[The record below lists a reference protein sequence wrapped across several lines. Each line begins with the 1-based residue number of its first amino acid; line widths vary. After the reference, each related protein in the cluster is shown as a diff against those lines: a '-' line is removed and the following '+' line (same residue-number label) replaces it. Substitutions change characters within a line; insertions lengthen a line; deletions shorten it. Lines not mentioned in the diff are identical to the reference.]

1 MFHLKTFT
9 AMNDQIFITIDN
21 AKKVKKV
28 KRFTL
33 SAVIFFIGKEIVF
46 ELIEN
51 GILDLIF

>member
-1 MFHLKTFT
+1 
-9 AMNDQIFITIDN
+9 MNEQTFITIDS
-21 AKKVKKV
+21 AKVRKA

>member
-1 MFHLKTFT
+1 
-9 AMNDQIFITIDN
+9 MNDQTFITIDK
-21 AKKVKKV
+21 AKVKKV

-33 SAVIFFIGKEIVF
+33 SAVLFFIGKEIVF

>member
-1 MFHLKTFT
+1 
-9 AMNDQIFITIDN
+9 MNDQTFITIDS
-21 AKKVKKV
+21 AKIKKS

-33 SAVIFFIGKEIVF
+33 SAVLFFIGKEIIF

>member
-1 MFHLKTFT
+1 MNNQTF
-9 AMNDQIFITIDN
+9 IKIDG
-21 AKKVKKV
+21 AKIKKA

-33 SAVIFFIGKEIVF
+33 SAVLFFIGKEIVF